1 MTRDKKESLKVIIEK
16 LHAGADPEEIK
27 QEFRETIGDAS
38 ATDISIVEEEL
49 IKEGMPRERIQ
60 KLCDVHLA
68 VFRESIEAK
77 GVLAPE
83 GHPINIL
90 MHEHQAQLDFAEELS
105 KIARTVLMEKRSPT
119 ADERSRLVELVD
131 NFRKAESHYLRE
143 ENVLFPYLE
152 AHGVR
157 EPPAIMWMEHDQIR
171 AIKKR
176 LFETV
181 ENKEDI
187 DLNELVSASLA
198 LHEMLSEHF
207 YKENNILFP
216 TAMNLVTEEEWKTIR
231 TDFDEIGYCCFT
243 PELPTL
249 EKGEAST
256 MAGVSDGEIRLE
268 SGTMRVDVLEAI
280 LNTLPVDITFVD
292 ANDRVAYFSLS
303 SERIFVRSKA
313 VIGRE
318 VQYCHPKRSLDKVN
332 QILDD
337 FKNNRR
343 DLAEFWI
350 NLNDRLIYIR
360 YFAVRSKDGRY
371 LGTLEVT
378 QDITDIKQL
387 QGEKR
392 LLDGEPPV
400 AMPTIQE

>member
-1 MTRDKKESLKVIIEK
+1 MAQDKKEALKVIIEK

-38 ATDISIVEEEL
+38 ATDISVAEEEL

-77 GVLAPE
+77 GDIAPK
-83 GHPINIL
+83 GHPVYIL
-90 MHEHQAQLDFAEELS
+90 MHEHQAQLDYAEELS
-105 KIARTVLMEKRSPT
+105 SIARTILAEKRDPT
-119 ADERSRLVELVD
+119 SDERTRLAELVD
-131 NFRKAESHYLRE
+131 SFREAESHYLRE

-171 AIKKR
+171 TIKKR
-176 LFETV
+176 LSETV
-181 ENKEDI
+181 ENSGEI
-187 DLNELVSASLA
+187 DLNGLVSASLA
-198 LHEMLSEHF
+198 LHEILSEHF

-216 TAMNLVTEEEWKTIR
+216 TAMNLVTEDEWKTIR
-231 TDFDEIGYCCFT
+231 KEFDEIGYCCFT
-243 PELPTL
+243 PELPKS
-249 EKGEAST
+249 EKQDDSARTEISG
-256 MAGVSDGEIRLE
+256 GEIRLE
-268 SGTMRVDVLEAI
+268 SGTMSLDVLEAI

-292 ANDRVAYFSLS
+292 ADDRVAYFSLS

-343 DLAEFWI
+343 DAAEFWI
-350 NLNDRLIYIR
+350 NLNGRLIYIR
-360 YFAVRSKDGRY
+360 YFAVRSKEGQY

-392 LLDGEPPV
+392 LLDEKPPV
-400 AMPTIQE
+400 IMPTIQE

>member
-1 MTRDKKESLKVIIEK
+1 MSQEKKEALRTIIES
-16 LHAGADPEEIK
+16 LHDGADPETVK
-27 QEFRETIGDAS
+27 QEFRDTIGSAS
-38 ATDISIVEEEL
+38 ATDISVVEEEL
-49 IKEGMPRERIQ
+49 IREGMPRERIQ

-77 GVLAPE
+77 GDIAPD

-90 MHEHQAQLDFAEELS
+90 MHEHQAQLDLAEELS
-105 KIARTVLMEKRSPT
+105 RVARTLLEEKRSPT
-119 ADERSRLVELVD
+119 MGERNRIIELVD
-131 NFRKAESHYLRE
+131 SFRDAESHYLRE

-152 AHGVR
+152 AHGIR

-176 LFETV
+176 LFAAV
-181 ENKEDI
+181 ENETDI
-187 DLNELVSASLA
+187 DLKGLVSATLA

-216 TAMNLVTEEEWKTIR
+216 TSMNLVTEDEWKTIR
-231 TDFDEIGYCCFT
+231 SEFDEIGYCCFT
-243 PELPTL
+243 PELPEA
-249 EKGEAST
+249 EKQDETDRSRI
-256 MAGVSDGEIRLE
+256 SEGEIRLE
-268 SGTMRVDVLEAI
+268 SGTMSVEVLEAI

-292 ANDRVAYFSLS
+292 ADDRVAYFSLS

-332 QILDD
+332 KILDD

-343 DLAEFWI
+343 DSAEFWI
-350 NLNDRLIYIR
+350 NLGGRLIYIR
-360 YFAVRSKDGRY
+360 YFAVRGKDGSY

-378 QDITDIKQL
+378 QDITDIKRL
-387 QGEKR
+387 EGEKR
-392 LLDGEPPV
+392 LLD
-400 AMPTIQE
+400 